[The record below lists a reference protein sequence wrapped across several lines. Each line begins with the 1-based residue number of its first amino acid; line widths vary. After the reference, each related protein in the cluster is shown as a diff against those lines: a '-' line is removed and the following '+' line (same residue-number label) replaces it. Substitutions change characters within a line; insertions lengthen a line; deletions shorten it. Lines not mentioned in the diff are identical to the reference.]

1 MASAPPRG
9 YRCLSFGRVVYPAG
23 KEPLGKELDLGHLW
37 GMGLGGRKDYLQGE
51 QAAQVDGQIEG
62 VAGGLAKADL
72 MIAHSALWI
81 YRQAGARVV
90 LRPLQSAVYKL
101 GPAEQLGG
109 YQGAA
114 DPAHKA
120 LHQVGAK

>member
-1 MASAPPRG
+1 M
-9 YRCLSFGRVVYPAG
+9 
-23 KEPLGKELDLGHLW
+23 
-37 GMGLGGRKDYLQGE
+37 
-51 QAAQVDGQIEG
+51 DGQIER